1 MFQFNW
7 FNKRKR
13 KIFVGHSS
21 VTLAM
26 QRSGLLVAF
35 CFALHVFC
43 MMVFEKLGFSDA
55 IWLTATTIMTVGYGD
70 LSAKTDLGRA
80 STILVLYGFGI
91 YSVATLASSLLERR
105 AETRELKKKGL
116 WSWNMKNH
124 IIIIAT
130 IRDNPDRFFE
140 RLSRQIELDPR
151 YKNADVLL
159 TGESFPDGLPES
171 LSRRGWAPLRIESH
185 ALDFVDKCDAAH
197 AVAAIVCAEDENK
210 TSSDPMSYE
219 LCCRLSA
226 AMPKGSAIVAEC
238 VSDSWRARMSK
249 CAHAVA
255 RPARTYPEMLG
266 RALCAPG
273 SEQIVENLLD
283 AGGETLLRVDLNFQG
298 AWSAIGSTCLATEAG
313 LPLAYQSVDGQVVS
327 NPKPSARVH
336 AKAIFL
342 VAPEGSEP
350 IELARAIQN
359 HLGTTHAVG

>member
-1 MFQFNW
+1 MLHFSW
-7 FNKRKR
+7 LNKRKR

-26 QRSGLLVAF
+26 QRSALLVVF
-35 CFALHVFC
+35 CFSLHVFC
-43 MMVFEKLGFSDA
+43 MMVFEKLGLSDA
-55 IWLTATTIMTVGYGD
+55 IWLTSTTIMTVGYGD

-130 IRDNPDRFFE
+130 IRNNPERFFE
-140 RLSRQIELDPR
+140 RLARQIELDPR
-151 YKNADVLL
+151 YKDADVLL

-171 LSRRGWAPLRIESH
+171 LSRRGWAPLRLESH
-185 ALDFVDKCDAAH
+185 AFDFVEKCHATD

-210 TSSDPMSYE
+210 ASSDPMSYE
-219 LCCRLSA
+219 LCCRLSSA
-226 AMPKGSAIVAEC
+226 IPKGSTIVAEC
-238 VSDSWRARMSK
+238 VSDSWRARMLQ
-249 CAHAVA
+249 CTHAVA

-283 AGGETLLRVDLNFQG
+283 AGGETLLRVDVNFDG
-298 AWSAIGSTCLATEAG
+298 AWSSIGSTCLATEAG
-313 LPLAYQSVDGQVVS
+313 LPLAYQDIDGRIVS
-327 NPKPSARVH
+327 NPKPSTRVN

-342 VAPEGSEP
+342 VAPEGSDP
-350 IELARAIQN
+350 LSMAHLIQS
-359 HLGTTHAVG
+359 HLKSSHAAG